1 MSFPFPINKVFDP
14 VKTWQNHRKLHT
26 ALPRERSAITEQRRR
41 LFEDTAL
48 QFLRLFL
55 SILDAEVLLEIFV
68 GSENSYRIAFH
79 EDEVSREF
87 QDRIAVSSDGKDI
100 KVELV
105 PDADLGKALTDPGFG
120 YFDFED
126 RIITGIIKIVNYV
139 CRAVTDS

>member
-26 ALPRERSAITEQRRR
+26 ALPRERSAITKKAAS
-41 LFEDTAL
+41 FEIPPCHV
-48 QFLRLFL
+48 LRLFL

-68 GSENSYRIAFH
+68 GSENSYCIAFH